1 MAMIQAERC
10 QAVCCVSGHDF
21 FMVRKDTARIEK
33 SLNHTFLLVP
43 RIKFCVFFCRCP
55 KIVYICN

>member
-10 QAVCCVSGHDF
+10 QAVCRVSGHDF

-33 SLNHTFLLVP
+33 SLNRTFLLVP
-43 RIKFCVFFCRCP
+43 RIKFCVFFVGVP
-55 KIVYICN
+55 K